1 MLFGTYQQTKQEK
14 TKNKYETSRIFKQK
28 GIIIFNE
35 IATHLERAGIEEVDS
50 YKLSMLADAFDDYS
64 EFTKNIKKDGVINK
78 HDQISGMVT
87 ARDKA
92 LQSVIKLS
100 PSFGIDISSRE
111 KISAFA
117 NNKEQLADIG

>member
-1 MLFGTYQQTKQEK
+1 MKHQEYLSK
-14 TKNKYETSRIFKQK
+14 K

-64 EFTKNIKKDGVINK
+64 EFTKKIKKDGVVNK